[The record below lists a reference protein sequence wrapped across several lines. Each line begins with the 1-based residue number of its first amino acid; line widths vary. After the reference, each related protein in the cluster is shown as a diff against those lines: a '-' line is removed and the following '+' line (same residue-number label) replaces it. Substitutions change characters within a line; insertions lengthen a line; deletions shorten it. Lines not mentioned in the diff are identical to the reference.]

1 MRRIAWLLVVALV
14 SSCSGRQPAAPPPAP
29 APPRPPLVISVVGT
43 SDLHGHI
50 EALPVLGGYLAN
62 LRAARAARAGQ
73 GGAVLLVDAG
83 DMFQGTLESN
93 LLEGEPVVTAYDA
106 LGYAAAAI
114 GNHEFDFG
122 PVGAAAVAVN
132 PDDDPRGALRARAR
146 QAEFPF
152 LMANVV
158 DAKSGALPAWDNVRP
173 TTTVNVNGV
182 EVGIV
187 GVTTEETPRTTMPA
201 NFAGLKMLP
210 LAATIR
216 TRAHALR
223 AAGAQVVIVVAH
235 AGGACH
241 ELDDPSSLDSCDT
254 KEEIFQVARA
264 LTPDD
269 VDLIV
274 AAHTHSGIANDV
286 GGIPVIESFA
296 YGRAFGR
303 VDLTVDRQR
312 GRVTAHHIFPPQ
324 DLCRDPRADHCE
336 PYDYAGGPVHPDEKV
351 AKLLEPAVA
360 HAHELAAKPIGVTLA
375 GEVRYSYKEESAEG
389 NLFADLMLAAH
400 PADVALTNGGGL
412 RAALPAGQ
420 LTYGQ
425 LYRAMPFDNRFA
437 TVHLHGRDLAQM
449 IAGNL
454 HGSHGIFC
462 LAGAR
467 ATAHCDKGEL
477 VVELTRAGKRVPD
490 DAELVVVTNDFL
502 ASGGDGVFGP
512 LHLPDGA
519 IVRESGPTI
528 RDEMARVLGQRGGS
542 LDPASLYDAKH
553 PRLSYPGKR
562 PVSCR

>member
-1 MRRIAWLLVVALV
+1 V
-14 SSCSGRQPAAPPPAP
+14 
-29 APPRPPLVISVVGT
+29 VISVVGT
-43 SDLHGHI
+43 NDLHGHI

-62 LRAARAARAGQ
+62 LRAARAKD

-93 LLEGEPVVTAYDA
+93 LLEGEPVVSAYDA
-106 LGYAAAAI
+106 LGYAAAAV

-122 PVGAAAVAVN
+122 PVGPAAVATE
-132 PDDDPRGALRARAR
+132 PGQDPRGALRARAH
-146 QAEFPF
+146 QAHFPF
-152 LMANVV
+152 LMANIV
-158 DAKSGALPAWDNVRP
+158 DADTGAIPAWDNVRP
-173 TTTVNVNGV
+173 TTTVTVDGV
-182 EVGIV
+182 EVGII
-187 GVTTEETPRTTMPA
+187 GVATEETPYTTMAA
-201 NFAGLKMLP
+201 NVVGLKMRP

-216 TRAHALR
+216 RRAHILR
-223 AAGAQVVIVVAH
+223 AAGAQVVIVAAH

-241 ELDDPSSLDSCDT
+241 DLDHPESLDSCDT
-254 KEEIFQVARA
+254 SGEIFKVARA

-274 AAHTHSGIANDV
+274 AAHTHTGIANDV

-324 DLCRDPRADHCE
+324 DLCRDPRAASCE
-336 PYDYAGGPVHPDEKV
+336 PYDYAGAPVHAD
-351 AKLLEPAVA
+351 AAIGKLLEPAVA
-360 HAHELAAKPIGVTLA
+360 HAHELAAKPIGVTLT

-400 PADVALTNGGGL
+400 PGDVALTNGGGL
-412 RAALPAGQ
+412 RAALPAGK

-437 TVHLHGRDLAQM
+437 TVHLHARDLVNAV
-449 IAGNL
+449 AGNL
-454 HGSHGIFC
+454 RGSHGVFC
-462 LAGAR
+462 LAGVTVTAR
-467 ATAHCDKGEL
+467 CDKDKL
-477 VVELTRAGKRVPD
+477 VVGLMRNGKRVPD

-502 ASGGDGVFGP
+502 ASGGDGVFGR
-512 LHLPDGA
+512 LHLPEGA
-519 IVRESGPTI
+519 IVRENGPTI
-528 RDEMARVLGQRGGS
+528 RDEMARVLGERGGT
-542 LDPASLYDAKH
+542 LDPATLFDPKH

-562 PVSCR
+562 PVTCP